1 MRTSL
6 LDIALSTGLEG
17 FDAPPSVVVEAN
29 AEDLQNQV
37 IITTT
42 LTDAVNAEKD
52 IDTARQTISD
62 LTRLGNG
69 LEGLMIE
76 VTRVENKNDPTTE
89 ELSALRVAAM
99 SVRRDLLDDES
110 RRRIDD
116 IGEGRLEGSVE
127 GLGDL
132 MKNVGTKL
140 GFAIGNFWDGVK
152 RNFSAGGTALT
163 KLDVKIEQLITR
175 LRDLPDV
182 QYTRTLSKNDAVL
195 LSTGDGKVDA
205 TGILA
210 DVPAAIDDWFTRPMM
225 AVIDQIEKQTL
236 DLQATL
242 YCTTEQEYNDLTT
255 ASAGLYIVP
264 VPENAKKF
272 DVVNGKHYIFDVYG
286 VHRSFG
292 ARQRTLYV
300 ARPNPN
306 TSINNPQYDNA
317 VATSVSFA
325 AISTLTGAK
334 AAPAK
339 VTFTKE
345 ELLNGLLQL
354 QRGVKDLASYIKQ
367 QDVAVNAYR
376 AYVRATGNYDAFCK
390 NTWVSK
396 MVLHRVSIQA
406 SAILSLFEMTCMPIS
421 GTAIDI
427 DKLADVLKSFVYS
440 SDLSK
445 G

>member
-6 LDIALSTGLEG
+6 LDLALSTGLEG

-29 AEDLQNQV
+29 TDDLQNQV
-37 IITTT
+37 IITTA
-42 LTDAVNAEKD
+42 LTEAVNAEQD
-52 IDTARQTISD
+52 INAARQSIAD
-62 LTRLGNG
+62 LTRLGGG

-89 ELSALRVAAM
+89 ELNALRVAAM
-99 SVRRDLLDDES
+99 SVRRELLDDEQ

-152 RNFSAGGTALT
+152 RNFSAGGTALS
-163 KLDVKIEQLITR
+163 KLDMKIEQIIAR

-182 QYTRTLSKNDAVL
+182 EYTRVLSKNDAVL
-195 LSTGDGKVDA
+195 LSLGDNRVDA
-205 TGILA
+205 HAVLA
-210 DVPAAIDDWFTRPMM
+210 DIPAAIDDWFTRPMM
-225 AVIDQIEKQTL
+225 MVIEQIEKQTL

-242 YCTTEQEYNDLTT
+242 YCGSEQEYNDLNT
-255 ASAGLYIVP
+255 ASAGLYVVP
-264 VPENAKKF
+264 LPENAKKF

-286 VHRSFG
+286 IHRSFG
-292 ARQRTLYV
+292 ARQRTVYV

-306 TSINNPQYDNA
+306 TTINNPQYDNA

-325 AISTLTGAK
+325 AISVLTGAK
-334 AAPAK
+334 AQPTK

-345 ELLNGLLQL
+345 ELLNSLLQL
-354 QRGVKDLASYIKQ
+354 QRGVKDLAAYIKQ

-376 AYVRATGNYDAFCK
+376 GYVRATGNYDAFCK
-390 NTWVSK
+390 NTWVTK
-396 MVLHRVSIQA
+396 QILHRVSIQA
-406 SAILSLFEMTCMPIS
+406 SAILSLFEMTCMPIN
-421 GTAIDI
+421 GTATDI
-427 DKLADVLKSFVYS
+427 DKLADILKSFVYS